1 MPAEPSDRSMEPYYE
16 RRAAEYDDWYLSTG
30 LFADRERPGWEDEL
44 RAVGDVISSL
54 PASRTLDVA
63 CGTGFITRHLPGR
76 VIATDAS
83 AGMLAESRARH
94 GHPLVRADA
103 FALPFRNDSF
113 DRVFTGHFYGH
124 LHPEQRARFL
134 AESRRI
140 APALIVLDAAL
151 RDDVE
156 PEQTQERILNDGSS
170 HRVFKRYFTPLE
182 LSNELGSGRV
192 LFEGRWFV
200 MVESR
205 APAVSSSRSRSR
217 GSASPRRR
225 SHPT

>member
-1 MPAEPSDRSMEPYYE
+1 MEPYYE
-16 RRAAEYDDWYLSTG
+16 RRAAEYDDWYLSAG
-30 LFADRERPGWEDEL
+30 LFAERDRPGWEDEL
-44 RAVGDVISSL
+44 RAVEDVVSSL

-63 CGTGFITRHLPGR
+63 CGTGFITRHVSGR

-94 GHPLVRADA
+94 DHPLVRADA

-140 APALIVLDAAL
+140 APALIVLDATL

>member
-1 MPAEPSDRSMEPYYE
+1 MEPYYE
-16 RRAAEYDDWYLSTG
+16 RRAAEYDDWYLSAG
-30 LFADRERPGWEDEL
+30 LFAERDRPGWEDEL
-44 RAVGDVISSL
+44 RAVEDVVSSL

-140 APALIVLDAAL
+140 APALIVLDATL

-170 HRVFKRYFTPLE
+170 HRVFKRYFTASQ
-182 LSNELGSGRV
+182 LSSELGGGRV

>member
-1 MPAEPSDRSMEPYYE
+1 MEPYYE
-16 RRAAEYDDWYLSTG
+16 RRAAEYDDWYLSAG
-30 LFADRERPGWEDEL
+30 LFAERDRPGWEDEL
-44 RAVGDVISSL
+44 RAVEDVVSSL

-103 FALPFRNDSF
+103 FALPFRDDSF

-140 APALIVLDAAL
+140 APALIVLDATL
-151 RDDVE
+151 RDDVR
-156 PEQTQERILNDGSS
+156 PEQTQERILKDGSS
-170 HRVFKRYFTPLE
+170 HRVFKRYFTAKQ
-182 LSNELGSGRV
+182 LSSELGGSRV

>member
-16 RRAAEYDDWYLSTG
+16 RRAAEYDDWYLSAG
-30 LFADRERPGWEDEL
+30 QFAERDRPGWEDEL
-44 RAVGDVISSL
+44 RAVEDVVSSL

-63 CGTGFITRHLPGR
+63 CGTGFITRHVSGR

-103 FALPFRNDSF
+103 FALPFRDDSF

-124 LHPEQRARFL
+124 LHPERRARFL

-140 APALIVLDAAL
+140 APALIVLDATL

-170 HRVFKRYFTPLE
+170 HRVFKRYFTASQ
-182 LSNELGSGRV
+182 LSSELGGGRV

-205 APAVSSSRSRSR
+205 APAVSASRSRSR

-225 SHPT
+225 SPPT